1 MCSCC
6 DFGLV
11 FCFCCGLC
19 AVLAVTMVWYFVFG
33 QKISKFL
40 EKKCAEI
47 KNVNKK
53 PFSYIIYFFAVT
65 SNSILVLASWSKI
78 QYSSS
83 QILGYFMLFCQ
94 VWIARRSSQGQNSSP
109 WLLILLETHLHKSVL
124 THAPLFSPRKF
135 CVRPNG
141 TVRYA
146 MQFMQFY
153 DIGSSSIKLSTDN
166 RNFQC
171 KVFQC
176 LNLTL
181 SLFWR
186 PPPPP
191 PTLPYPSSFFV

>member
-65 SNSILVLASWSKI
+65 LNSILVLASWSKI

-94 VWIARRSSQGQNSSP
+94 VWIARRATRHNLTKPQTFP
-109 WLLILLETHLHKSVL
+109 LEKPRGSYSGLR
-124 THAPLFSPRKF
+124 FSLVFWMSLYKDYSHPSGKF
-135 CVRPNG
+135 QKIHNLRGVD
-141 TVRYA
+141 T
-146 MQFMQFY
+146 
-153 DIGSSSIKLSTDN
+153 KLS
-166 RNFQC
+166 RWGV
-171 KVFQC
+171 VFI
-176 LNLTL
+176 
-181 SLFWR
+181 
-186 PPPPP
+186 
-191 PTLPYPSSFFV
+191 